1 MMTIMVYKNGVL
13 IEKMKAER
21 LDVNS
26 KTLYIDGVIIG
37 QDLPRDYF
45 YVGDIT
51 FQLIRD
57 TLRIDLFEKNEGGT
71 EDHIR
76 ITAFN
81 W

>member
-1 MMTIMVYKNGVL
+1 MITIMVYKNGAL
-13 IEKMKAER
+13 IEKMKGER
-21 LDVNS
+21 LDVTC
-26 KTLYIDGVIIG
+26 KTLHIDGVIIG

-45 YVGDIT
+45 YVGEIS

-57 TLRIDLFEKNEGGT
+57 TLRIDLFEKNEDGT

>member
-1 MMTIMVYKNGVL
+1 MVYKNGML

-21 LDVNS
+21 LDVTSN
-26 KTLYIDGVIIG
+26 TLHIDGVIIG

-45 YVGDIT
+45 YVGNIT

-57 TLRIDLFEKNEGGT
+57 ILRIDLFEKNEDGT